1 MTAKKP
7 KRKSAIEARRRSGS
21 TSHSISRIQL
31 SLLNSGLLPMNE
43 DEKLMSLIPKN
54 PIELSAYSKHVN
66 LLRKYEVLA
75 KIEYQIA
82 TKGES
87 HSTRHATK
95 EANEL
100 KNSYKKMI
108 PYDYNRVVLEALP
121 GIPDSDY
128 INASFI
134 DGILKPN
141 AYIAT
146 QGPNEHTISDFWR
159 AVWEQNSHVIVML
172 TKVFDF
178 IRVMCDRYWPIELD
192 HPEKYGDI
200 EVTLLSETDLANYNI
215 RSMQIKKGDEVRE
228 LSHLHYVA
236 WPTHTNPFPCSLLDF
251 RRRVKMYLSRYTENG
266 PLIVHCSDGCGR
278 TGAYICIDSNLDLA
292 DEDSVYDVY
301 GYVKSLRNAR
311 RGMIEDVGQYK
322 FIYEALEEGLISGQT
337 WFPVSEISLRL
348 KQKSVKSQITRQ
360 NEYQREYTKI
370 CNTSAKFTIG
380 DRAGGHRLEN
390 RHKNRTISTVP
401 PDNFRPYL
409 SSFQSNDSTD
419 YINAVFV
426 DGYLRSKEFIVTE
439 WPMQHTV
446 PDFWSLVYDHD
457 CNSVVVLCDH
467 PPSSS
472 YPQFYPT
479 EKEKVKKFGPVFTIE
494 TVSFSTLPNIKAW
507 IFKILKKV
515 VSLTELMS
523 GVKAEPKTT
532 QLFFI
537 TCWPL
542 GHKVPTST
550 NSLVELMNMVERW
563 RQRTSYGP
571 VLLVSSNGRS
581 RVGVYCA
588 ASIAIEQAIE
598 HEEVDVFTAV
608 KVVRRHRP
616 QLIENITEYK
626 YCYDLLLNYI
636 MNFHHK
642 D

>member
-1 MTAKKP
+1 MMSEQHRKQSAEEKKMALEIESLLLP
-7 KRKSAIEARRRSGS
+7 DNPSCKRKKQ
-21 TSHSISRIQL
+21 IQ
-31 SLLNSGLLPMNE
+31 
-43 DEKLMSLIPKN
+43 
-54 PIELSAYSKHVN
+54 H
-66 LLRKYEVLA
+66 
-75 KIEYQIA
+75 QIA
-82 TKGES
+82 TKGEN

-95 EANEL
+95 EGNEL

-108 PYDYNRVVLEALP
+108 PYDYNRVVLEAQSGVL
-121 GIPDSDY
+121 DSDY

-141 AYIAT
+141 AYIAA
-146 QGPNEHTISDFWR
+146 QGPNEHTLADFWR

-178 IRVMCDRYWPIELD
+178 IRVMCDRYWPLDVD
-192 HPEKYGDI
+192 HPETYGGDI
-200 EVTLLSETDLANYNI
+200 EVTLLSESSLANYNI
-215 RSMQIKKGDEVRE
+215 RTMQLRRGDETRQ
-228 LSHLHYVA
+228 LSHMHYVS
-236 WPTHTNPFPCSLLDF
+236 WPTHTNPFPCALLDF
-251 RRRVKMYLSRYTENG
+251 RRRVKTCIALYQDNG

-278 TGAYICIDSNLDLA
+278 TGAYICIDSNLDLVE
-292 DEDSVYDVY
+292 EDGVYDVY
-301 GYVKSLRNAR
+301 GYTKSLRNAR
-311 RGMIEDVGQYK
+311 RGMIEDVTQYR
-322 FIYEALEEGLISGQT
+322 FIYDALEEALISGQT
-337 WFPVSEISLRL
+337 WFPVSQISQRL
-348 KQKSVKSQITRQ
+348 KQKSQKNPITRQ
-360 NEYQREYTKI
+360 NEYQREYQKI
-370 CNTSAKFTIG
+370 CKTSAKFTIG

-390 RHKNRTISTVP
+390 RDKNRTIATVP

-457 CNSVVVLCDH
+457 CNSIVVLCDH
-467 PPSSS
+467 PPSSN

-479 EKEKVKKFGPVFTIE
+479 EKEKSKKFGPVFTIE
-494 TVSFSTLPNIKAW
+494 TVSYSTLPNIKSW

-537 TCWPL
+537 TCWPA

-571 VLLVSSNGRS
+571 VLLVSSNGRA

-616 QLIENITEYK
+616 QLVENITEYK

-642 D
+642 E